1 MGDAADRST
10 VPGRNGAPAEGPP
23 ARAVVRVRVLFV
35 DDDPEMREL
44 LPEMLAPHGADVQVA
59 AGSDEAVR
67 LLRDGRTD
75 VIVSDVGMPG
85 EDGFAMMRRIRA
97 LRREEGGEVPAI
109 AVTGFAATEDARRAL
124 DAGFQEHL
132 AKPLDV
138 DRLAD
143 AIGRLTRTRS

>member
-1 MGDAADRST
+1 MGDSADRST
-10 VPGRNGAPAEGPP
+10 VPGRSAAPAESPP
-23 ARAVVRVRVLFV
+23 ARARVRVLFV

-67 LLRDGRTD
+67 LLRAGRTD

-109 AVTGFAATEDARRAL
+109 AVTGFAAREDARRAR

-132 AKPLDV
+132 AKPLDI

-143 AIGRLTRTRS
+143 AIGRLMRAHS